1 MVFIWSFMLYC
12 HFPTKSYDQLQCD
25 TYSPILGFFIIT
37 QWAKFRQQLLNKRK
51 CFVFYMGSLPLAE
64 KKMYYKAWFKTLR
77 GHVLCPSCIK
87 NGPGDGLSGP
97 MYPNP
102 IHIIDH
108 LVKTT
113 GCYQVINA
121 QKLDV
126 ENQACYD

>member
-1 MVFIWSFMLYC
+1 MLYC

-25 TYSPILGFFIIT
+25 TYSPILGFYHHTMGKVPSTVVEQAYMLRI
-37 QWAKFRQQLLNKRK
+37 KR
-51 CFVFYMGSLPLAE
+51 S
-64 KKMYYKAWFKTLR
+64 LR
-77 GHVLCPSCIK
+77 GQVLCPSCII

-97 MYPNP
+97 MYKNP

-113 GCYQVINA
+113 GCYQVING